1 MIKDYEKF
9 VQRLVMKPLV
19 EFALDDGSSI
29 LIEVEDLPRMGADE
43 GLVSIPGQQII
54 VKAQKS
60 FSDALEKIKPTA
72 ATIVDK
78 VRSLPDPPDEV
89 EVKFGIKMAAEARA
103 VVAAASLEG
112 NYEITL
118 KWKKKD

>member
-1 MIKDYEKF
+1 MN
-9 VQRLVMKPLV
+9 PLI
-19 EFALDDGSSI
+19 EFALNDGSSI
-29 LIEVEDLPRMGADE
+29 LIEVKELPGMGADE
-43 GLVSIPGQQII
+43 GLVSLPGQQIL

-60 FSDALEKIKPTA
+60 FSDSLEKIKPTA
-72 ATIVDK
+72 ATIIDK
-78 VRSLPDPPDEV
+78 VRSLPEPPDEV
-89 EVKFGIKMAAEARA
+89 EVKFGIKMAAEAGA